1 MQKRNKTSKQE
12 KIRKNCQKEYEKYH
26 SVKHASST
34 LRCDEQTIKKHY
46 KEFERQEHVETN
58 MSFIQTQRSVKNRV
72 LPRMDWILDKLEEQI
87 DHISKQQKEDGTV
100 DMARYE
106 TLKTRILKLMSDVLQ
121 QKASIEITPTL
132 DISLEN
138 YIKEK
143 QQGRLR
149 VKSQYQLK

>member
-1 MQKRNKTSKQE
+1 MRKINKTSKQE

-34 LRCDEQTIKKHY
+34 LRCDERTVEKYY
-46 KEFERQEHVETN
+46 KEFEQQEPVETN
-58 MSFIQTQRSVKNRV
+58 LGFIQTQRSVKNRV
-72 LPRMDWILDKLEEQI
+72 LPRMDYILDKLEDQI
-87 DHISKQQKEDGTV
+87 DRISKQQKEDGTV
-100 DMARYE
+100 DMVRYE

-149 VKSQYQLK
+149 VRLK

>member
-1 MQKRNKTSKQE
+1 MRKTNKTSKQE

-34 LRCDEQTIKKHY
+34 LRCDERTVEKYY
-46 KEFERQEHVETN
+46 KEFDRQEPIETN
-58 MSFIQTQRSVKNRV
+58 LGFIQTQRSVKNRV
-72 LPRMDWILDKLEEQI
+72 LPRMDYILDKLEDQI
-87 DHISKQQKEDGTV
+87 DRISKQQKEDGTV
-100 DMARYE
+100 DMVRYE

-143 QQGRLR
+143 QQRRLR
-149 VKSQYQLK
+149 VKSP

>member
-1 MQKRNKTSKQE
+1 MRKTNKTSKQE

-34 LRCDEQTIKKHY
+34 LRCDERTVEKYY
-46 KEFERQEHVETN
+46 KEFEQQEPVETN
-58 MSFIQTQRSVKNRV
+58 LGFIQTQRSVKNRV
-72 LPRMDWILDKLEEQI
+72 LPRMDYILDKLEEQI
-87 DHISKQQKEDGTV
+87 DRISKQQKKDGTV
-100 DMARYE
+100 DMVRYE

-143 QQGRLR
+143 QQRRLR
-149 VKSQYQLK
+149 VKSP

>member
-1 MQKRNKTSKQE
+1 MRKINKTSKQE

-34 LRCDEQTIKKHY
+34 LRCDERTVEKYY
-46 KEFERQEHVETN
+46 KEFEQQEPVETN
-58 MSFIQTQRSVKNRV
+58 LGFIQTQRSVKNRV
-72 LPRMDWILDKLEEQI
+72 LPRMDYILDKLEDQI
-87 DHISKQQKEDGTV
+87 DRISKQQKEDGTV
-100 DMARYE
+100 DMVRYE

-143 QQGRLR
+143 QQSRLR
-149 VKSQYQLK
+149 VKSP